1 MNQLVR
7 LIGCILLLAVAV
19 AGCSLPSE
27 RAFTRQDIFK
37 TNIFTYFTIK
47 ESPDSV
53 LAAINREGEV
63 VIEGVDKTKRSYFIK
78 IMSSGKELKTTYVE
92 K

>member
-1 MNQLVR
+1 MNQFLR
-7 LIGCILLLAVAV
+7 LIGSILLLAV
-19 AGCSLPSE
+19 AGCSLPPG
-27 RAFTRQDIFK
+27 RPFTRQDIFK

-63 VIEGVDKTKRSYFIK
+63 VVEGVDKSKKTYFIK